1 MTNGTMHTGGLAT
14 GAARFGVA
22 CTTLSTYVGTA
33 VPVVAKPWHTT
44 NHQQVSPVFITDR
57 LTRRPLER
65 FP

>member
-22 CTTLSTYVGTA
+22 CTTLSYVGTA
-33 VPVVAKPWHTT
+33 VPVAAKPWHVA
-44 NHQQVSPVFITDR
+44 NHKQVSPVFISDR